1 MSRQKTR
8 QRNEEGEGRRKRK
21 RRGKGGG
28 GWRNHNTQFLDYLQ
42 IYNNKDSTVLAKE
55 QKYRPLKQNRE
66 PRNRPIQIVTDL

>member
-55 QKYRPLKQNRE
+55 
-66 PRNRPIQIVTDL
+66 